1 MNNYIFTSESVSDGH
16 PDKVADQISD
26 ALVDAGLEKGDETTR
41 VAIETLV
48 TTNHVTVAGEV
59 KNFNL
64 TDATVERII
73 HPNIVLLAGGLFI
86 ISSISDYFDGY
97 LARVLNQ
104 SSKLGT
110 LLDPIADKLL
120 IASVIVVLVDTNVI
134 SNLHV
139 IPAIIILLREIA
151 ISGLREF
158 LAKMNTDM
166 PVSKLAKYKTTFQ
179 MVSLSILIISLGFQL
194 NDFLWNLGLVTLWI
208 AAIITLLS
216 GYNYMAKGLKH
227 I

>member
-1 MNNYIFTSESVSDGH
+1 MAKIYTIPNIITF
-16 PDKVADQISD
+16 I
-26 ALVDAGLEKGDETTR
+26 
-41 VAIETLV
+41 
-48 TTNHVTVAGEV
+48 
-59 KNFNL
+59 
-64 TDATVERII
+64 RII
-73 HPNIVLLAGGLFI
+73 LIPIILYLLFSENPNIVLLAGGLFI

-216 GYNYMAKGLKH
+216 GYNYMANGLKH

>member
-1 MNNYIFTSESVSDGH
+1 MAKIYTIPNIITF
-16 PDKVADQISD
+16 I
-26 ALVDAGLEKGDETTR
+26 
-41 VAIETLV
+41 
-48 TTNHVTVAGEV
+48 
-59 KNFNL
+59 
-64 TDATVERII
+64 RII
-73 HPNIVLLAGGLFI
+73 LIPIILYLLFSENPNIVLIAGLLFI
-86 ISSISDYFDGY
+86 ISSVSDYFDGY
-97 LARVLNQ
+97 LARTLNQ

-120 IASVIVVLVDTNVI
+120 IASVIVVLVDTGVI
-134 SNLHV
+134 SNIHV
-139 IPAIIILLREIA
+139 VPAIIILLREIA

-158 LAKMNTDM
+158 LAKLNTDM

-179 MVSLSILIISLGFQL
+179 MISLSILIISLGFEL
-194 NDFLWNLGLVTLWI
+194 NDLLWNIGLITLWI

>member
-1 MNNYIFTSESVSDGH
+1 MAKIYTIPNIITF
-16 PDKVADQISD
+16 I
-26 ALVDAGLEKGDETTR
+26 
-41 VAIETLV
+41 
-48 TTNHVTVAGEV
+48 
-59 KNFNL
+59 
-64 TDATVERII
+64 RII
-73 HPNIVLLAGGLFI
+73 LIPIILYLLFSENPNIVLLAGGLFI

-208 AAIITLLS
+208 AANITLLS

>member
-1 MNNYIFTSESVSDGH
+1 MAKIYTIPNIITF
-16 PDKVADQISD
+16 I
-26 ALVDAGLEKGDETTR
+26 
-41 VAIETLV
+41 
-48 TTNHVTVAGEV
+48 
-59 KNFNL
+59 
-64 TDATVERII
+64 RII
-73 HPNIVLLAGGLFI
+73 LIPIILYLLFSENPNIVLLAGGLFI

-166 PVSKLAKYKTTFQ
+166 PVSRLAKYKTTFQ

-208 AAIITLLS
+208 AAVITLLS

>member
-1 MNNYIFTSESVSDGH
+1 MAKIYTIPNIITF
-16 PDKVADQISD
+16 I
-26 ALVDAGLEKGDETTR
+26 
-41 VAIETLV
+41 
-48 TTNHVTVAGEV
+48 
-59 KNFNL
+59 
-64 TDATVERII
+64 RII
-73 HPNIVLLAGGLFI
+73 LIPIILYLLFSENQNIVLLAGGLFI

-166 PVSKLAKYKTTFQ
+166 PVSRLAKYKTTFQ

-194 NDFLWNLGLVTLWI
+194 NDFLWNLGIVTLWI

>member
-1 MNNYIFTSESVSDGH
+1 MAKIYTIPNIITFIRIFLIPIILYLLFSE
-16 PDKVADQISD
+16 
-26 ALVDAGLEKGDETTR
+26 
-41 VAIETLV
+41 
-48 TTNHVTVAGEV
+48 N
-59 KNFNL
+59 
-64 TDATVERII
+64 
-73 HPNIVLLAGGLFI
+73 PNIVLIAGLLFI
-86 ISSISDYFDGY
+86 ISSVSDYFDGY
-97 LARVLNQ
+97 LARTLNQ

-120 IASVIVVLVDTNVI
+120 IASVIVVLVDTGVI
-134 SNLHV
+134 SNIHV
-139 IPAIIILLREIA
+139 VPAIIILLREIA

-158 LAKMNTDM
+158 LAKLNTDM

-179 MVSLSILIISLGFQL
+179 MISLSILIISLGFEL
-194 NDFLWNLGLVTLWI
+194 NDLLWNIGLITLWI

>member
-1 MNNYIFTSESVSDGH
+1 MFSE
-16 PDKVADQISD
+16 
-26 ALVDAGLEKGDETTR
+26 
-41 VAIETLV
+41 
-48 TTNHVTVAGEV
+48 N
-59 KNFNL
+59 
-64 TDATVERII
+64 
-73 HPNIVLLAGGLFI
+73 PNIVLLAGGLFI

-208 AAIITLLS
+208 SAIITLLS

>member
-1 MNNYIFTSESVSDGH
+1 MAKVYTIPNIITFIRIFLIPIILYLLFSE
-16 PDKVADQISD
+16 
-26 ALVDAGLEKGDETTR
+26 
-41 VAIETLV
+41 
-48 TTNHVTVAGEV
+48 N
-59 KNFNL
+59 
-64 TDATVERII
+64 
-73 HPNIVLLAGGLFI
+73 PNIVLIAGLLFI
-86 ISSISDYFDGY
+86 VSSVSDYFDGY
-97 LARVLNQ
+97 LARTLNQ

-120 IASVIVVLVDTNVI
+120 IASVIVVLVDTGVI
-134 SNLHV
+134 SNIHV
-139 IPAIIILLREIA
+139 VPAIIILLREIA

-158 LAKMNTDM
+158 LAKLNTDM

-179 MVSLSILIISLGFQL
+179 MISLSILIISLGFEL
-194 NDFLWNLGLVTLWI
+194 NDLLWNIGLITLWI

>member
-1 MNNYIFTSESVSDGH
+1 MAKIYTIPNIITF
-16 PDKVADQISD
+16 I
-26 ALVDAGLEKGDETTR
+26 
-41 VAIETLV
+41 
-48 TTNHVTVAGEV
+48 
-59 KNFNL
+59 
-64 TDATVERII
+64 RII
-73 HPNIVLLAGGLFI
+73 LIPIILYLLFSENPNIVLLAGGLFI

-97 LARVLNQ
+97 LARILNQ

-166 PVSKLAKYKTTFQ
+166 PVSRLAKYKTTFQ

>member
-1 MNNYIFTSESVSDGH
+1 MAKIYTIPNIIT
-16 PDKVADQISD
+16 I
-26 ALVDAGLEKGDETTR
+26 
-41 VAIETLV
+41 I
-48 TTNHVTVAGEV
+48 
-59 KNFNL
+59 
-64 TDATVERII
+64 RII
-73 HPNIVLLAGGLFI
+73 LIPIILYLLFSENPNIVLLAGGLFI

-166 PVSKLAKYKTTFQ
+166 PVSRLAKYKTTFQ

-194 NDFLWNLGLVTLWI
+194 NDFLWSLGLVTLWI